1 MIDRDDISGFMIMR
15 DENGNIQLQV
25 IADGSENMSV
35 ADIEAFNLDI
45 AGMIDSLSVLLEVEG
60 SLADTAVEV
69 INDADFQEAIKDK

>member
-1 MIDRDDISGFMIMR
+1 MIDRDDISGFMLMR

-60 SLADTAVEV
+60 SLADTAVSV
-69 INDADFQEAIKDK
+69 INAADAEEQEA

>member
-1 MIDRDDISGFMIMR
+1 MIDRDDISGFMLMR
-15 DENGNIQLQV
+15 NEDGNIQLQI

-60 SLADTAVEV
+60 SLADTAVSV
-69 INDADFQEAIKDK
+69 INAADAEEQEA

>member
-1 MIDRDDISGFMIMR
+1 MIDRDDISGFMLMR
-15 DENGNIQLQV
+15 NEDGNIQLQV

-60 SLADTAVEV
+60 SLADAAVSV
-69 INDADFQEAIKDK
+69 INAADVEEKEI

>member
-1 MIDRDDISGFMIMR
+1 MIDRDDISGFMLMR

-69 INDADFQEAIKDK
+69 INAADAEEQEA

>member
-1 MIDRDDISGFMIMR
+1 MIDRDDISGFMLMR
-15 DENGNIQLQV
+15 NEDGNIQLQV

-60 SLADTAVEV
+60 SLADTAVSV
-69 INDADFQEAIKDK
+69 INAADAEEQGA

>member
-1 MIDRDDISGFMIMR
+1 MIDRDDISGFMLMR
-15 DENGNIQLQV
+15 NEDGNIQLQV

-60 SLADTAVEV
+60 SLADTAVQV
-69 INDADFQEAIKDK
+69 INAADAEYAKEA

>member
-1 MIDRDDISGFMIMR
+1 MIDRDDISGFMLMR
-15 DENGNIQLQV
+15 DEDGNIQLQV

-60 SLADTAVEV
+60 SLADTAVSV
-69 INDADFQEAIKDK
+69 INAADAEEQGA

>member
-1 MIDRDDISGFMIMR
+1 MIDRDDISGFMLMR
-15 DENGNIQLQV
+15 NEDGNIQLQV

-60 SLADTAVEV
+60 SLADTAVQI
-69 INDADFQEAIKDK
+69 INAADAEDAKEA

>member
-1 MIDRDDISGFMIMR
+1 MIDRDDISGFMLMR

-45 AGMIDSLSVLLEVEG
+45 AGMIDSLSAILEVEG
-60 SLADTAVEV
+60 SLADTAVSV
-69 INDADFQEAIKDK
+69 INAADAEGQEA